1 MNLKKMLEDQ
11 KKLDA
16 VIFKNAGMTE
26 YPYPNMQLALLV
38 ELGELCNE
46 DKSFKH
52 WKKHK
57 EVNREKL
64 LDEFADCLHFSLSL
78 ENHLKQIRRDNLE
91 DFDNFVGPL
100 IKDSKEMKNDISD
113 AFMNTFYMVLRKR
126 SILLAVI
133 TLGICLDISLE
144 DMEQAY
150 YKKHK
155 ENYKRQEEGY

>member
-1 MNLKKMLEDQ
+1 MLDDQ

-16 VIFKNAGMTE
+16 AIFKNAGMTE
-26 YPYPNMQLALLV
+26 YPYPNMKLALLV

-57 EVNREKL
+57 EVDREKL

-91 DFDNFVGPL
+91 DFDNFIGPL
-100 IKDSKEMKNDISD
+100 IKDSKEMKNDISG

-144 DMEQAY
+144 DMEKAY